1 MIKNEIISTVWNRLQ
16 RFDKTAKFHPL
27 VISAECE
34 AVLNQM
40 YNEVFLMSPLSLQ
53 RFVKGYGYTTALAI
67 STEASTGIYY
77 TTLPEKIVYIPDR
90 ASGVRRVA
98 PYTQVGTTRF
108 YPMDQREWD
117 LVMSGS
123 YANYVKDNEKIG
135 YIVTPT
141 RVEYY
146 GMTGTIITSGVR
158 MDCLIP
164 FSEYT
169 DMDVILYPEH
179 VTQEGMGFIDRVV
192 QRLSDKPL
200 VDLIDN
206 NADIQA

>member
-1 MIKNEIISTVWNRLQ
+1 MIKSEIRSVIKNSIKRY
-16 RFDKTAKFHPL
+16 DKIASAHDR
-27 VISAECE
+27 VIDASCE
-34 AVLNQM
+34 EVLNQM

-53 RFVKGYGYTTALAI
+53 RFTKGYGYSVSLGVNLEDA
-67 STEASTGIYY
+67 TEIFY
-77 TTLPEKIVYIPDR
+77 TTLPENIVYIPDR

-98 PYTQVGTTRF
+98 HATQLGIYF

-117 LVMSGS
+117 LVMGGS
-123 YANYVKDNEKIG
+123 YVNYVTDKIG

-146 GMTGTIITSGVR
+146 GMTGSLVTSGVR

-164 FSEYT
+164 FSKYADT
-169 DMDVILYPEH
+169 DTVLYPEH
-179 VTQEGMGFIDRVV
+179 VTREGMGFIDRVV
-192 QRLSDKPL
+192 QRLSDKPP

-206 NADIQA
+206 NADVV